1 MKTPGG
7 RIRVE
12 WLSMFYLAGA
22 AASSALDLISALQQT
37 LAGKN
42 SSTPPAASQAFDVG
56 AAGSPANGGTS
67 SAAAPLAPATMN
79 ALLTVQGDAQ
89 TPVVNG
95 DAFSA
100 QLFSMLDANGDGA
113 ISQSEFESVF
123 NKNGDT
129 TKADAIFA
137 QLDANRDGNVS
148 PDELTA
154 ALSGQ
159 GQGGQDDGSQQVH
172 HHRHHHHGL
181 GGMAGA
187 TSLMG
192 GSSDPND
199 PFSTDSSDDPFAA
212 DTSKTVTNS
221 DGSTTT
227 TITYADGSQVAMT
240 VPVPSGSSASPA
252 AWAHNVIERMI
263 QHQAQLMAAQSAGQ
277 SLAIS
282 A

>member
-1 MKTPGG
+1 
-7 RIRVE
+7 
-12 WLSMFYLAGA
+12 MFFLAGA
-22 AASSALDLISALQQT
+22 AASNALDLISALQQT

-42 SSTPPAASQAFDVG
+42 ASAPSTPPAGNQNFDVTTGVNASAPPG
-56 AAGSPANGGTS
+56 AA
-67 SAAAPLAPATMN
+67 SAAATAPLAPSTMN
-79 ALLTVQGDAQ
+79 ALLTAQGDAQ

-100 QLFSMLDANGDGA
+100 QLFSMLDANGDGS
-113 ISQSEFESVF
+113 ISQSEFEQVF

-137 QLDANRDGNVS
+137 QLDANHDGNVS

-187 TSLMG
+187 DSPMG
-192 GSSDPND
+192 GSGDPND
-199 PFSTDSSDDPFAA
+199 PSSIGSSNSSNDPFAG
-212 DTSKTVTNS
+212 DTSQTVTNA
-221 DGSTTT
+221 DGSSTA
-227 TITYADGSQVAMT
+227 TITYADGSQVTMT
-240 VPVPSGSSASPA
+240 LPASSGSSSSPSA
-252 AWAHNVIERMI
+252 MAHNFIERMI
-263 QHQAQLMAAQSAGQ
+263 QRQAQMMATQSAGQ